1 MTDGRFLRFYVLAGN
16 LKPTADDFIR
26 HFGNNTDDI
35 SRTFRNWQENFVI
48 ILSTDKAEQHLNLL
62 TNGTY
67 TKINEPQ
74 YGHSVDGTYPIILM
88 DPKYKI
94 RELNGKRLTAFTARF
109 GLLKSNERIKG
120 QETLSLVKLG
130 LDRPVQANLT
140 DMSNRV
146 DPAKLEQLV
155 NNEWASD
162 LKANVVL
169 PQFRTTGKT
178 APAEKQEPHVDVTP
192 TAPTAEVIAPTSGD
206 TTLNTLITVVNDI
219 DRRIRMLDLN
229 SNRNTLMAADNS
241 ANDQLVVADQ
251 NQTSSDNDSS
261 KISLSKTMF
270 AAPRVDLENDGS
282 IADAL
287 DSLAGM
293 ARMFDAK
300 STKTLIMNFL
310 TVNNMT
316 SIIHDLKDE
325 ELADIKKFQEAM
337 MLRFGSADPVAEFN
351 MIKERHLEDPSV
363 LLNRIERAWRRVK
376 KMDAEDPIPEGEKS
390 IIRDRYIKSLK
401 NPDLRKDL
409 RKWSTPYDQLI
420 IVTRDHKSAGKLDDE
435 ETPSPS
441 GATMLAFG
449 GCQKCGLAH
458 DTATCRS
465 NPKQKTMFNKRKIS
479 NKPVSR
485 RQPRIIPDNLGNDN
499 RYQPTQKST
508 PLIKNGYRGRQPERQ
523 PKRVRFSTNYR
534 PNDRTQSNWRTNTQN
549 RSRSRS
555 PNFARSRSRSNTNS
569 NWRTKRYQTS
579 KPWTK
584 FSNRKTTAAYL
595 AMADYDENDIPFEYP
610 FDRPTVES
618 QKTSRR
624 R

>member
-1 MTDGRFLRFYVLAGN
+1 MTESRFIRYYVQVRNLAS
-16 LKPTADDFIR
+16 TAHDFIR
-26 HFGNNTDDI
+26 HFGNNASDI
-35 SRTFRNWQENFVI
+35 TRTFRNWNENFVI
-48 ILSTDKAEQHLNLL
+48 IISTDKADQHLNLL

-67 TKINEPQ
+67 TKINESQ

-94 RELNGKRLTAFTARF
+94 RELNGNKLTAFTARF
-109 GLLKSNERIKG
+109 GLLKANERVKG
-120 QETLSLVKLG
+120 QETLSLIQLG

-155 NNEWASD
+155 NNEWTPD

-169 PQFRTTGKT
+169 PQFRVTGKPD
-178 APAEKQEPHVDVTP
+178 PAEKQEPQEP
-192 TAPTAEVIAPTSGD
+192 TAPPANIIAPDGSD

-219 DRRIRMLDLN
+219 NNRIRMLDLN
-229 SNRNTLMAADNS
+229 SDRNTLMAADNS
-241 ANDQLVVADQ
+241 SNQQVAISGETSGND
-251 NQTSSDNDSS
+251 DST

-376 KMDAEDPIPEGEKS
+376 KMD
-390 IIRDRYIKSLK
+390 
-401 NPDLRKDL
+401 
-409 RKWSTPYDQLI
+409 
-420 IVTRDHKSAGKLDDE
+420 
-435 ETPSPS
+435 
-441 GATMLAFG
+441 
-449 GCQKCGLAH
+449 
-458 DTATCRS
+458 
-465 NPKQKTMFNKRKIS
+465 
-479 NKPVSR
+479 
-485 RQPRIIPDNLGNDN
+485 
-499 RYQPTQKST
+499 
-508 PLIKNGYRGRQPERQ
+508 ERE
-523 PKRVRFSTNYR
+523 VR
-534 PNDRTQSNWRTNTQN
+534 W
-549 RSRSRS
+549 
-555 PNFARSRSRSNTNS
+555 
-569 NWRTKRYQTS
+569 
-579 KPWTK
+579 
-584 FSNRKTTAAYL
+584 
-595 AMADYDENDIPFEYP
+595 M
-610 FDRPTVES
+610 
-618 QKTSRR
+618 
-624 R
+624 